1 MSSMKGEGN
10 GAPAELVA
18 EKRRPPP
25 SFRSVVDSHALASF
39 SVAALILIVVPGP
52 SVLFVVSRGVA
63 LGRRAAVVTAM
74 GNAVGIYLQVVAV
87 ALGVGAVIERS
98 VALLSAIRLVGA
110 AYLVYLGVQ
119 ALRHRRAL
127 ASVLDVGAAT
137 PERRSLALE
146 GFVVGASNPKWIVFF
161 TAILPQ
167 FIDPAGAP
175 VALQMLALGA
185 IAVGIAVVSDSV
197 WGMVAG
203 TARSWL
209 ARSPRR
215 LEALGGAGGLTMIG
229 LGVRLAATGRK
240 D

>member
-1 MSSMKGEGN
+1 
-10 GAPAELVA
+10 
-18 EKRRPPP
+18 
-25 SFRSVVDSHALASF
+25 VVDSHALVSF
-39 SVAALILIVVPGP
+39 GVAAFALIVVPGP
-52 SVLFVVSRGVA
+52 SVLFVMSRGVA

-98 VALLSAIRLVGA
+98 VVLLGAIRLLGA

-119 ALRHRRAL
+119 AIRHRRAL
-127 ASVLDVGAAT
+127 ASVLDLGAAA

-146 GFVVGASNPKWIVFF
+146 GFVVGVSNPKWIVFF

-185 IAVGIAVVSDSV
+185 IAVAIAIVSDSV
-197 WGMVAG
+197 WGMLAG

-215 LEALGGAGGLTMIG
+215 LEALGGVGGLTMIG
-229 LGVRLAATGRK
+229 LGVRLATTGRK

>member
-1 MSSMKGEGN
+1 
-10 GAPAELVA
+10 VA
-18 EKRRPPP
+18 
-25 SFRSVVDSHALASF
+25 DSHALASF
-39 SVAALILIVVPGP
+39 GVAAFVLIVVPGP

-63 LGRRAAVVTAM
+63 LGRRAAVITAM
-74 GNAVGIYLQVVAV
+74 GNAIGIYLQVAAV

-98 VALLSAIRLVGA
+98 VMLLGAIRLAGA

-119 ALRHRRAL
+119 AVRRRRAL
-127 ASVLDVGAAT
+127 ASVLDVGAAD

-146 GFVVGASNPKWIVFF
+146 GFLVGVSNPKWIVFF

-167 FIDPAGAP
+167 FIDPGGAP
-175 VALQMLALGA
+175 VPVQMLTLGA
-185 IAVGIAVVSDSV
+185 IAVAIAVVSDSI
-197 WGMVAG
+197 WGMAAG

-215 LEALGGAGGLTMIG
+215 LEALGGVGGLTMIG

>member
-1 MSSMKGEGN
+1 V
-10 GAPAELVA
+10 L
-18 EKRRPPP
+18 
-25 SFRSVVDSHALASF
+25 DSHALAPF
-39 SVAALILIVVPGP
+39 TVAAFVLIVVPGP

-63 LGRRAAVVTAM
+63 LGRRAAVVTAI
-74 GNAVGIYLQVVAV
+74 GNAAGIYMQVVAA

-98 VALLSAIRLVGA
+98 AVLLSAIRLLGA

-119 ALRHRRAL
+119 AVRHRRAL
-127 ASVLDVGAAT
+127 ASVLDVGARA
-137 PERRSLALE
+137 PERRNLALE
-146 GFVVGASNPKWIVFF
+146 GFVVGASNPKWVVFF

-175 VALQMLALGA
+175 VPAQMLALGA
-185 IAVGIAVVSDSV
+185 IAVGIAVVSDST
-197 WGMVAG
+197 WGMLAG

-215 LEALGGAGGLTMIG
+215 LEALGGVGGLTMIG

>member
-1 MSSMKGEGN
+1 
-10 GAPAELVA
+10 
-18 EKRRPPP
+18 
-25 SFRSVVDSHALASF
+25 VVDSHALASF
-39 SVAALILIVVPGP
+39 SVAAFILIVVPGP

-63 LGRRAAVVTAM
+63 LGRRAAVVTAI

-87 ALGVGAVIERS
+87 ALGVGAIIERS
-98 VALLSAIRLVGA
+98 VAVLSVIRLLGA

-119 ALRHRRAL
+119 AVRHRRAL
-127 ASVLDVGAAT
+127 ASVLDVGAAA

-146 GFVVGASNPKWIVFF
+146 GVVVGVTNPKWVVFF
-161 TAILPQ
+161 SAILPQ
-167 FIDPAGAP
+167 FIDPAGGP

-215 LEALGGAGGLTMIG
+215 LAALGGAGGLTMIG

>member
-1 MSSMKGEGN
+1 
-10 GAPAELVA
+10 
-18 EKRRPPP
+18 
-25 SFRSVVDSHALASF
+25 VVDSHALASF
-39 SVAALILIVVPGP
+39 SVAAFILIVVPGP

-87 ALGVGAVIERS
+87 ALGVGAIIERS
-98 VALLSAIRLVGA
+98 MAVLSVIRLLGA

-119 ALRHRRAL
+119 AVRHRRAL
-127 ASVLDVGAAT
+127 ASVLDVGAAA

-146 GFVVGASNPKWIVFF
+146 GVVVGVTNPKWVVFF
-161 TAILPQ
+161 SAILPQ
-167 FIDPAGAP
+167 FIDPAGGP

-215 LEALGGAGGLTMIG
+215 LAALGGAGGLTMIG

>member
-1 MSSMKGEGN
+1 M
-10 GAPAELVA
+10 
-18 EKRRPPP
+18 
-25 SFRSVVDSHALASF
+25 VDPHALTSF
-39 SVAALILIVVPGP
+39 SVAAFVLIVVPGP

-63 LGRRAAVVTAM
+63 LGRRAAIVTAI
-74 GNAVGIYLQVVAV
+74 GNAVGIYMQVVAV
-87 ALGVGAVIERS
+87 ALGVGAIIERS
-98 VALLSAIRLVGA
+98 VVLLGAIRLLGA

-119 ALRHRRAL
+119 AVRHRRAL
-127 ASVLDVGAAT
+127 SSVLDVGDRA
-137 PERRSLALE
+137 PERHNLALE
-146 GFVVGASNPKWIVFF
+146 GFLVGVSNPKWIVFY

-167 FIDPAGAP
+167 FVDPAGAP

-185 IAVGIAVVSDSV
+185 IAVGIAVVSDSA

-215 LEALGGAGGLTMIG
+215 LEALGGVGGLTMIG

>member
-1 MSSMKGEGN
+1 
-10 GAPAELVA
+10 
-18 EKRRPPP
+18 
-25 SFRSVVDSHALASF
+25 VVDSHALASF
-39 SVAALILIVVPGP
+39 TVAAFVLIVVPGP

-74 GNAVGIYLQVVAV
+74 GNAIGIYMQVIAV

-98 VALLSAIRLVGA
+98 VVLLSAIRLLGA

-119 ALRHRRAL
+119 AVRHRRAL
-127 ASVLDVGAAT
+127 SSVLDVGARA
-137 PERRSLALE
+137 PERRSLAAE
-146 GFVVGASNPKWIVFF
+146 GFMVGVSNPKWIVFY

-167 FIDPAGAP
+167 FVDPAGAP

-185 IAVGIAVVSDSV
+185 IAVGIAIVSDSM

-215 LEALGGAGGLTMIG
+215 LEALGGVGGLTMIG

>member
-1 MSSMKGEGN
+1 
-10 GAPAELVA
+10 
-18 EKRRPPP
+18 
-25 SFRSVVDSHALASF
+25 VVDSHALASF
-39 SVAALILIVVPGP
+39 AVAAFILIVVPGP

-98 VALLSAIRLVGA
+98 VMLLSAIRLLGA

-119 ALRHRRAL
+119 AVRHRRAL
-127 ASVLDVGAAT
+127 ASVLDVGAGAA

-146 GFVVGASNPKWIVFF
+146 GFVVGVSNPKWIVFF

-167 FIDPAGAP
+167 FIDPSGAP
-175 VALQMLALGA
+175 VALQMLALGG
-185 IAVGIAVVSDSV
+185 IAVAIAVVSDSV

>member
-1 MSSMKGEGN
+1 M
-10 GAPAELVA
+10 
-18 EKRRPPP
+18 
-25 SFRSVVDSHALASF
+25 VDSHVLVSF
-39 SVAALILIVVPGP
+39 SVAAFILIVVPGP

-87 ALGVGAVIERS
+87 ALGIGAVIERS
-98 VALLSAIRLVGA
+98 VVLLSAIRLLGA
-110 AYLVYLGVQ
+110 AYLVFLGVQ
-119 ALRHRRAL
+119 AVRHRRAL
-127 ASVLDVGAAT
+127 ASVLDVGAAA
-137 PERRSLALE
+137 PARRSLALE
-146 GFVVGASNPKWIVFF
+146 GFLVGVSNPKWIVFF

-175 VALQMLALGA
+175 VPLQMVALGA
-185 IAVGIAVVSDSV
+185 IAVAIAVVSDSI
-197 WGMVAG
+197 WGMAAG

-215 LEALGGAGGLTMIG
+215 LETLGGVGGLTMIG

>member
-1 MSSMKGEGN
+1 
-10 GAPAELVA
+10 VA
-18 EKRRPPP
+18 
-25 SFRSVVDSHALASF
+25 DSHALASF
-39 SVAALILIVVPGP
+39 GVAAFVLIVVPGP

-63 LGRRAAVVTAM
+63 LGRRAAVITAM
-74 GNAVGIYLQVVAV
+74 GNAVGIYLQVAAV

-98 VALLSAIRLVGA
+98 VMLLGAIRLVGA

-119 ALRHRRAL
+119 AVRRRRAL
-127 ASVLDVGAAT
+127 ASVLDVGAAD

-146 GFVVGASNPKWIVFF
+146 GFLVGVSNPKWIVFF

-167 FIDPAGAP
+167 FIDPGGAP
-175 VALQMLALGA
+175 VPVQMLTLGA
-185 IAVGIAVVSDSV
+185 IAVAIAVVSDSI
-197 WGMVAG
+197 WGMAAG

-215 LEALGGAGGLTMIG
+215 LEALGGVGGLTMIG

>member
-1 MSSMKGEGN
+1 M
-10 GAPAELVA
+10 
-18 EKRRPPP
+18 
-25 SFRSVVDSHALASF
+25 VDSHVLVSF
-39 SVAALILIVVPGP
+39 SVAAFILIVVPGP

-87 ALGVGAVIERS
+87 ALGIGAVIERS
-98 VALLSAIRLVGA
+98 VMLLSAIRLLGA
-110 AYLVYLGVQ
+110 AYLVFLGVQ
-119 ALRHRRAL
+119 AVRHRRAL
-127 ASVLDVGAAT
+127 ASVLDVGAAA
-137 PERRSLALE
+137 PARRSLALE
-146 GFVVGASNPKWIVFF
+146 GFLVGVSNPKWIVFF

-175 VALQMLALGA
+175 VPLQMVALGA
-185 IAVGIAVVSDSV
+185 IAVAIAVVSDSI
-197 WGMVAG
+197 WGMAAG

-215 LEALGGAGGLTMIG
+215 LETLGGVGGLTMIG

>member
-1 MSSMKGEGN
+1 
-10 GAPAELVA
+10 
-18 EKRRPPP
+18 
-25 SFRSVVDSHALASF
+25 VVDSHALASF
-39 SVAALILIVVPGP
+39 SVAAFILIVVPGP

-87 ALGVGAVIERS
+87 ALGVGAIIERS
-98 VALLSAIRLVGA
+98 VAVLSVIRLLGA

-119 ALRHRRAL
+119 AVRHRRAL
-127 ASVLDVGAAT
+127 ASVLDVGAAA

-146 GFVVGASNPKWIVFF
+146 GVVVGVTNPKWVVFF
-161 TAILPQ
+161 SAILPQ
-167 FIDPAGAP
+167 FIDPAGGP

-185 IAVGIAVVSDSV
+185 IAVGIAVLSDSV

-215 LEALGGAGGLTMIG
+215 LAALGGAGGLTMIG

>member
-1 MSSMKGEGN
+1 
-10 GAPAELVA
+10 
-18 EKRRPPP
+18 
-25 SFRSVVDSHALASF
+25 VVDSHALASF
-39 SVAALILIVVPGP
+39 SVAAFILIVVPGP

-74 GNAVGIYLQVVAV
+74 GNAVGIYMQVVAV

-98 VALLSAIRLVGA
+98 AMLLSAIRLLGA
-110 AYLVYLGVQ
+110 VYLVYLGVQ
-119 ALRHRRAL
+119 AVRHRRAL
-127 ASVLDVGAAT
+127 ASVLDMGAAA

-146 GFVVGASNPKWIVFF
+146 GFVVGVSNPKWIVFF

-175 VALQMLALGA
+175 VPLQMVALGA
-185 IAVGIAVVSDSV
+185 IAVAIAVVSDSI
-197 WGMVAG
+197 WGMAAG

-215 LEALGGAGGLTMIG
+215 LEALGGVGGLTMIG

>member
-1 MSSMKGEGN
+1 M
-10 GAPAELVA
+10 A
-18 EKRRPPP
+18 
-25 SFRSVVDSHALASF
+25 DSHALASF
-39 SVAALILIVVPGP
+39 GVAAFVLIVVPGP

-63 LGRRAAVVTAM
+63 LGRRAAVITAM
-74 GNAVGIYLQVVAV
+74 GNAVGIYLQVAAV

-98 VALLSAIRLVGA
+98 VMLLGAIRLAGA

-119 ALRHRRAL
+119 AVRRRRAL
-127 ASVLDVGAAT
+127 ASVLDVGAAD

-146 GFVVGASNPKWIVFF
+146 GFLVGVSNPKWIVFF

-167 FIDPAGAP
+167 FIDPGGAP
-175 VALQMLALGA
+175 VPVQMLTLGA
-185 IAVGIAVVSDSV
+185 IAVAIAVVSDSI
-197 WGMVAG
+197 WGMAAG

-215 LEALGGAGGLTMIG
+215 LEALGGVGGLTMIG

>member
-1 MSSMKGEGN
+1 
-10 GAPAELVA
+10 
-18 EKRRPPP
+18 
-25 SFRSVVDSHALASF
+25 VVDSHALASF
-39 SVAALILIVVPGP
+39 SVAAFILIVVPGP

-63 LGRRAAVVTAM
+63 LGRRAAVVTAL

-98 VALLSAIRLVGA
+98 VALLSAIRLLGA

-119 ALRHRRAL
+119 ALRHRRTL
-127 ASVLDVGAAT
+127 ASVLDAGAAA
-137 PERRSLALE
+137 PERRGLALE
-146 GFVVGASNPKWIVFF
+146 GFVVGVSNPKWIVFF

-167 FIDPAGAP
+167 FIDPSGAP

-185 IAVGIAVVSDSV
+185 IAVAIAVVSDSV

-215 LEALGGAGGLTMIG
+215 LEALGSAGGLTMIG

>member
-1 MSSMKGEGN
+1 
-10 GAPAELVA
+10 
-18 EKRRPPP
+18 
-25 SFRSVVDSHALASF
+25 VVDSHALVSF
-39 SVAALILIVVPGP
+39 GVAAFVLIVVPGP

-98 VALLSAIRLVGA
+98 VVLLGAIRLLGA

-119 ALRHRRAL
+119 AVRHRRAL
-127 ASVLDVGAAT
+127 ASVLDLGAAA

-146 GFVVGASNPKWIVFF
+146 GFVVGVSNPKWIVFF

-167 FIDPAGAP
+167 FIDPVGAP

-185 IAVGIAVVSDSV
+185 IAVAIAIVSDSV
-197 WGMVAG
+197 WGMLAG

-215 LEALGGAGGLTMIG
+215 LEALGGVGGLTMIG

>member
-1 MSSMKGEGN
+1 M
-10 GAPAELVA
+10 
-18 EKRRPPP
+18 
-25 SFRSVVDSHALASF
+25 VDSHALASF
-39 SVAALILIVVPGP
+39 SVAAFILIVVPGP

-63 LGRRAAVVTAM
+63 LGRRAAIVTAM

-87 ALGVGAVIERS
+87 ALGVGAVIQRS
-98 VALLSAIRLVGA
+98 VMLLSAIRLLGA

-119 ALRHRRAL
+119 AVRHRRSL
-127 ASVLDVGAAT
+127 ASVLDVGAAA
-137 PERRSLALE
+137 PARRSLALE
-146 GFVVGASNPKWIVFF
+146 GFLVGASNPKWIVFF

-175 VALQMLALGA
+175 VPLQMVALGA
-185 IAVGIAVVSDSV
+185 IAVAIAVVSDSA
-197 WGMVAG
+197 WGMAAG

-215 LEALGGAGGLTMIG
+215 LEALGGVGGLTMIG
-229 LGVRLAATGRK
+229 LGVSLAATGRR

>member
-1 MSSMKGEGN
+1 M
-10 GAPAELVA
+10 
-18 EKRRPPP
+18 
-25 SFRSVVDSHALASF
+25 VDSHALASF
-39 SVAALILIVVPGP
+39 SVAAFILIVVPGP

-63 LGRRAAVVTAM
+63 LGRRAAVVTAL
-74 GNAVGIYLQVVAV
+74 GNAVGIFLQVVAV

-98 VALLSAIRLVGA
+98 VALLSAIRLLGA

-119 ALRHRRAL
+119 ALRHRRTL
-127 ASVLDVGAAT
+127 ASVLDAGAAA
-137 PERRSLALE
+137 PERRGLALE
-146 GFVVGASNPKWIVFF
+146 GFVVGVSNPKWIVFF

-167 FIDPAGAP
+167 FIDPSGAP

-185 IAVGIAVVSDSV
+185 IAVAIAVVSDSV

>member
-1 MSSMKGEGN
+1 
-10 GAPAELVA
+10 VA
-18 EKRRPPP
+18 
-25 SFRSVVDSHALASF
+25 DSHALASF
-39 SVAALILIVVPGP
+39 SVAAFVLIVVPGP

-74 GNAVGIYLQVVAV
+74 GNAAGIYLQVAAV

-98 VALLSAIRLVGA
+98 VMLLSAIRLVGA

-119 ALRHRRAL
+119 AVRRRRAL
-127 ASVLDVGAAT
+127 ASVLDVGAAD

-146 GFVVGASNPKWIVFF
+146 GFLVGVSNPKWIVFF

-175 VALQMLALGA
+175 VPVQMLTLGA
-185 IAVGIAVVSDSV
+185 IAVAIAVVSDSI
-197 WGMVAG
+197 WGLAAG

-215 LEALGGAGGLTMIG
+215 LEALGGVGGLTMIG

>member
-1 MSSMKGEGN
+1 M
-10 GAPAELVA
+10 
-18 EKRRPPP
+18 
-25 SFRSVVDSHALASF
+25 VDSHALASF
-39 SVAALILIVVPGP
+39 SVAAFILIVVPGP

-63 LGRRAAVVTAM
+63 LGRRAAVVTAL

-98 VALLSAIRLVGA
+98 VALLSAIRLLGA

-119 ALRHRRAL
+119 ALRHRRTL
-127 ASVLDVGAAT
+127 ASVLDAGAAA
-137 PERRSLALE
+137 PERRGLALE
-146 GFVVGASNPKWIVFF
+146 GFVVGVSNPKWIVFF

-167 FIDPAGAP
+167 FIDPSGAP
-175 VALQMLALGA
+175 VALQMLALGG
-185 IAVGIAVVSDSV
+185 IAVAIAVVSDSV

>member
-1 MSSMKGEGN
+1 
-10 GAPAELVA
+10 
-18 EKRRPPP
+18 
-25 SFRSVVDSHALASF
+25 VVDSHVLVSF
-39 SVAALILIVVPGP
+39 SVAAFILIVVPGP

-87 ALGVGAVIERS
+87 ALGIGAVIERS
-98 VALLSAIRLVGA
+98 VMLLSAIRLLGA
-110 AYLVYLGVQ
+110 AYLVFLGVQ
-119 ALRHRRAL
+119 AVRHRRAL
-127 ASVLDVGAAT
+127 ASVLDVGAAA
-137 PERRSLALE
+137 PARRSLALE
-146 GFVVGASNPKWIVFF
+146 GFLVGVSNPKWIVFF

-175 VALQMLALGA
+175 VPLQMVALGA
-185 IAVGIAVVSDSV
+185 IAVAIAVVSDSI
-197 WGMVAG
+197 WGMAAG

-215 LEALGGAGGLTMIG
+215 LETLGGVGGLTMIG